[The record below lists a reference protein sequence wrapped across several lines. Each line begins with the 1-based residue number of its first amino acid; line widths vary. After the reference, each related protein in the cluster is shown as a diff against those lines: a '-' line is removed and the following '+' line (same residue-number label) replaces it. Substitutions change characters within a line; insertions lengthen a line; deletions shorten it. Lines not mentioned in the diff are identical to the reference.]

1 MDWRSGPI
9 PQVFRAAYVCPLTGH
24 PVNRI
29 GFPAVF
35 RDKGRASAGT
45 VSSERERK
53 PIVANL
59 NVTYGDMQSA
69 ASQLRAGQQ
78 QMESDLARLKS
89 LVDNLVASGYVTD
102 ASSKQFDV
110 SYTEFN
116 SVATKMMQGLAGM
129 GQYLDAAAR
138 AFQETDTQLAASL
151 K

>member
-1 MDWRSGPI
+1 M
-9 PQVFRAAYVCPLTGH
+9 
-24 PVNRI
+24 
-29 GFPAVF
+29 
-35 RDKGRASAGT
+35 
-45 VSSERERK
+45 
-53 PIVANL
+53 ANL

-116 SVATKMMQGLAGM
+116 SGATKMMQGLAGM

>member
-116 SVATKMMQGLAGM
+116 SGATKMMQGLAGM